1 MKKVIVTKKLPFDI
15 EGELKNYD
23 LVYNKS
29 SEPLSEDELQK
40 ELTNA
45 DAIISMLSDKIDA
58 RLLENAK
65 NLKVVANYA
74 VGYNNIDVDYCSKK
88 KIVVCNTP
96 HVLTEATAELGFAL
110 MISAARRIV
119 EADKFVRN
127 GNFKG
132 WEPTLFLG
140 RGLQHKTLGI
150 YGFGKIGQAFG
161 NFARNFKMNIIYN
174 SRSRKRHEENLIN
187 AQYVTFEEL
196 LEKSD
201 FLVVTAPLNSS
212 TKHRFT
218 KNEFERMKNDAT
230 FINIG
235 RGEIVKES
243 DLVQALK
250 DGQIAYAGLDVYEF
264 EPSVSKKLLDM
275 DNVIL
280 LPHIGSATV
289 TARKEMA
296 ELCVQSVK
304 EVLEKH
310 NIPWN
315 AVNKNFIVD
324 K

>member
-15 EGELKNYD
+15 EESFKNYN

-29 SEPLSEDELQK
+29 SEPIRRDELQK
-40 ELTNA
+40 ELFDA

-58 RLLENAK
+58 ELLENAG

-74 VGYNNIDVDYCSKK
+74 VGFNNIDVDHCSKK

-110 MISAARRIV
+110 MISAARKIV
-119 EADKFVRN
+119 EADKFVRQ
-127 GNFKG
+127 GKFKG

-140 RGLQHKTLGI
+140 QGLQNKTLGI
-150 YGFGKIGQAFG
+150 FGFGKIGQTLG
-161 NFARNFKMNIIYN
+161 NFARNFKMNVIYN

-187 AQYVTFEEL
+187 AKYVTFEYL

-201 FLVVTAPLNSS
+201 FLVVTAPLNTS

-218 KNEFERMKNDAT
+218 KKEFERMKSSSV
-230 FINIG
+230 FINLG
-235 RGEIVKES
+235 RGEIARES
-243 DLVQALK
+243 DLAEALAHG
-250 DGQIAYAGLDVYEF
+250 DIAYAGLDVYEF
-264 EPSVSKKLLDM
+264 EPSVNKKLLTM

-304 EVLEKH
+304 EVLEGN

-315 AVNKNFIVD
+315 TVNKNFIVD

>member
-15 EGELKNYD
+15 EESFKNYN

-29 SEPLSEDELQK
+29 SEPIRRDELQK
-40 ELTNA
+40 ELFDA

-58 RLLENAK
+58 ELLENAG

-74 VGYNNIDVDYCSKK
+74 VGFNNIDVDHCSKK

-110 MISAARRIV
+110 MISAARKIV
-119 EADKFVRN
+119 EADKFVRQ
-127 GNFKG
+127 GKFKG

-140 RGLQHKTLGI
+140 QGLQNKTLGI
-150 YGFGKIGQAFG
+150 FGFGKIGQTLG
-161 NFARNFKMNIIYN
+161 NFARNFKMNVIYN

-187 AQYVTFEEL
+187 AKYVTFEYL

-201 FLVVTAPLNSS
+201 FLVVTAPLNTS

-218 KNEFERMKNDAT
+218 KKEFERMKSSSV
-230 FINIG
+230 FINLG
-235 RGEIVKES
+235 RGEIARES
-243 DLVQALK
+243 DLAEALAHG
-250 DGQIAYAGLDVYEF
+250 DIAYAGLDVYEF
-264 EPSVSKKLLDM
+264 EPSVNEKLLSM

-280 LPHIGSATV
+280 LPHIGSATE

-296 ELCVQSVK
+296 GLCVQSVK
-304 EVLEKH
+304 EVLEK
-310 NIPWN
+310 NDLPWN
-315 AVNKNFIVD
+315 VVNKNFPVD